1 MTAMTAPFT
10 LVVPCSTSNLGAGFD
25 ALGIALGGPDL
36 LVRFT
41 PGGEGLRIARLSGE
55 GATTLPKDAT
65 NRIIVAARAHAA
77 LRGLDPEG
85 LAGSL
90 EVHTAIPLK
99 RGLGSS
105 AAAAVAGAMLAER
118 LHGETVDLRRVIATA
133 VKLEGHPDNVLPS
146 VRGGV
151 QVAVTTA
158 AGEVLSCPVKVALPL
173 RAALFIPDVEL
184 STEAARAVLPRT
196 VSLGDAVF
204 NLGRSALFVA
214 ALTEGRYELLAEAM
228 EDKLH
233 QSARGTLLPWL
244 AGALS
249 AARAAGAYGAS
260 LSGAGS
266 TAVALCA
273 PESVREVAAAMRDF
287 ALAQGV
293 TGRAETV
300 DVGVPGAGV
309 RA

>member
-1 MTAMTAPFT
+1 MPEANSFT

-41 PGGEGLRIARLSGE
+41 PGGTGLRIARLSGE
-55 GATTLPKDAT
+55 GAQTLPKDSS
-65 NRIIVAARAHAA
+65 NRIIVAARAAA
-77 LRGLDPEG
+77 VAAGNDPDA
-85 LAGSL
+85 LAGDL

-118 LHGETVDLRRVIATA
+118 IRTEWVDLERVISVA
-133 VKLEGHPDNVLPS
+133 VGLEGHPDNVIPC
-146 VRGGV
+146 VRGGA
-151 QVAVTTA
+151 QVAVTTE
-158 AGEVLSCPVKVALPL
+158 GGRVLSCPIKLSLSL
-173 RAALFIPDVEL
+173 RAAIFIPDVEL
-184 STEAARAVLPRT
+184 STEAARAVISKT
-196 VSLGDAVF
+196 VSLKDAVF

-214 ALTEGRYELLAEAM
+214 ALTQGRYDLLAEAM

-233 QSARGTLLPWL
+233 QDARGTLLPWL
-244 AGALS
+244 AGALA

-266 TAVALCA
+266 TVVALCA
-273 PESVREVAAAMRDF
+273 PESVREVAAAMRDY

-300 DVGVPGAGV
+300 DVGVPGARV

>member
-1 MTAMTAPFT
+1 MPEANASFT

-55 GATTLPKDAT
+55 GAQTLPTDRS
-65 NRIIVAARAHAA
+65 NRIIVAARASAQAA
-77 LRGLDPEG
+77 GLDPDA
-85 LAGSL
+85 LHGSL
-90 EVHTAIPLK
+90 EVHSAIPLK

-105 AAAAVAGAMLAER
+105 AAAAVAGAMLAEQLR
-118 LHGETVDLRRVIATA
+118 GDGVDLGRVIATA
-133 VKLEGHPDNVLPS
+133 VALEGHPDNVLPC

-151 QVAVTTA
+151 QVAVTTE
-158 AGEVLSCPVKVALPL
+158 AGRVVSCPVKVAVPL
-173 RAALFIPDVEL
+173 RAAIFIPDVEL
-184 STEAARAVLPRT
+184 ATEAARAVIPKT
-196 VSLGDAVF
+196 VPLKDAVF

-214 ALTEGRYELLAEAM
+214 ALTEGNYPLLGEAM

-233 QSARGTLLPWL
+233 QNARGTLLPWL
-244 AGALS
+244 AGTLA
-249 AARAAGAYGAS
+249 AARGAGAHGAS

-266 TAVALCA
+266 TVIALCA
-273 PESVREVAAAMRDF
+273 PESVREVAAAMKEY

-300 DVGVPGAGV
+300 DVGVEGARV